1 MSGLMSPRKV
11 KLPLCCL
18 LFINDLVL
26 LLNMDTMKLNIQS
39 DQCSLK
45 IISITWNYP
54 MILRVKLVY
63 KMVHFYVAIINALS
77 TNYEWHT

>member
-45 IISITWNYP
+45 IISIT
-54 MILRVKLVY
+54 
-63 KMVHFYVAIINALS
+63 
-77 TNYEWHT
+77 